1 MPYKQSSFIWD
12 FYPWLRYLDSNQR
25 MQGSKPCALP
35 LGYTPLKSI
44 ASHPFYGSQ
53 TAIRN
58 RYGGQTAVGIVVSQ
72 PLTAA
77 CDLGL
82 QAVVS

>member
-44 ASHPFYGSQ
+44 AFHPFYGSILYISEIIV
-53 TAIRN
+53 AINPR
-58 RYGGQTAVGIVVSQ
+58 
-72 PLTAA
+72 
-77 CDLGL
+77 
-82 QAVVS
+82 